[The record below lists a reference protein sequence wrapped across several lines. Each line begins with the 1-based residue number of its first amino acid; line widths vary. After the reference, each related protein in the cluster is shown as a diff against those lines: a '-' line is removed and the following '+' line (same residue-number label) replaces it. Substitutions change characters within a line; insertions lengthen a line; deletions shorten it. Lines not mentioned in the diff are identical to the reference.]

1 MKSKTAKT
9 ILISLLISLIL
20 IAGASA
26 VILFVLLPQGIISQ
40 EWLYHFFISAIPA
53 FAVALLLAIALLWIE
68 HSISSSKAELAE
80 YDSEEI
86 EPGTYDESLQ
96 DMPFDSDYSMD
107 SSAVPNDWEYV
118 EEFDSLPKKEQD
130 EIAEKLPEEPEA
142 EKELAPFGEFEF
154 DIPSAPI
161 KFKELSAAT
170 AAVNFAFHK
179 DTMERPE
186 GEMYIAPTKEQI
198 ARGEFVMHLAP
209 TKAVA
214 FGVDPSDAF
223 NALSAKFPKVLHEF
237 DEFIFDIPEAP
248 KKKEVKE
255 LSAAKSIVD
264 FTWNK
269 DTMKR
274 PEGEMYIAPTKEQIE
289 RGEFI
294 MHLAPTKAVAFGV
307 DPSDAFNALSA
318 KFPKVLHEFDEFI
331 FDIPE
336 APKKKEVKELSA
348 AKSIVD
354 FTWNKDTMKRPEGEM
369 YIAPTKEQIARG
381 EFAFALSPVKADAD
395 TPSPKAVKTDDEEED
410 DKNGSAF
417 EGLATLEETV
427 NAEYDIAP
435 KESDELQSE
444 EQVISYE
451 KDSDANIA
459 YPSLPLPEDVEST
472 EEEELLE
479 QQEKENNVYTG
490 DFYIETPLPQD
501 QVNANDAYDYLSTP
515 YGDEKPEHI
524 DTKTNEPKE
533 AKEVK
538 ELSAAKSIVDFTWN
552 KDTMKRPEGEMYIAP
567 TQAQIERGEFVFALS
582 PVKANADTPSPK
594 AEQTDD
600 EEEDDKNGSAFEGLA
615 TLEETVNAEYDIAP
629 KETDELQSEEQV
641 ISYEKDSDAN
651 IAYPSLPLPEDVE
664 STYDDEEELL
674 EQQEKENNVY
684 TGDFYI
690 ETPLPQDEVSANDAY
705 DYLSTPYGD
714 EKPEHIETKEVKELS
729 AAKSIVDFTWN
740 KDAMKRPEGE
750 MYIAPTKEQIA
761 RGEFAFALSPVKE
774 TTALAHRA
782 PSDVALADTNKGIAV
797 ADTNKGV
804 ATLESEVSKAYGSLS
819 LPDDVDESEDDEV
832 ISEAEK
838 ANAESNFVYVPHA
851 TVKDG
856 AKHSDAYNALMS
868 LRAEQSANPE
878 TFSEEFSSILEL
890 EMESARQ
897 LNYELTI
904 ARVTSEKTDDIM
916 KLDFEALAFKESD
929 NRICMIFQC
938 QNKQEAS
945 ALLNMIKEVIQDKSM
960 RIRMAELRGRN
971 IDAAAFSKEILR

>member
-68 HSISSSKAELAE
+68 HSISSSKAELSE

-186 GEMYIAPTKEQI
+186 GEKYIAPTKEQI

-209 TKAVA
+209 TKAADFEVDPSDAFNALSRKFPKVLHEFSEFIFDIPEAPKKKEIKELSAAKSIVDFTWNKDTMKRPEGEIYIAPTKEQIEKGEFVMHLAPTKDVA

-223 NALSAKFPKVLHEF
+223 NALSRKFPKVLHEF
-237 DEFIFDIPEAP
+237 SEFIFDISEAP

-274 PEGEMYIAPTKEQIE
+274 PEGEMYIAPTKEQI
-289 RGEFI
+289 
-294 MHLAPTKAVAFGV
+294 
-307 DPSDAFNALSA
+307 
-318 KFPKVLHEFDEFI
+318 
-331 FDIPE
+331 
-336 APKKKEVKELSA
+336 KK
-348 AKSIVD
+348 
-354 FTWNKDTMKRPEGEM
+354 
-369 YIAPTKEQIARG
+369 G
-381 EFAFALSPVKADAD
+381 EFAFALSPVKAD
-395 TPSPKAVKTDDEEED
+395 
-410 DKNGSAF
+410 
-417 EGLATLEETV
+417 
-427 NAEYDIAP
+427 
-435 KESDELQSE
+435 
-444 EQVISYE
+444 
-451 KDSDANIA
+451 
-459 YPSLPLPEDVEST
+459 
-472 EEEELLE
+472 
-479 QQEKENNVYTG
+479 
-490 DFYIETPLPQD
+490 
-501 QVNANDAYDYLSTP
+501 
-515 YGDEKPEHI
+515 
-524 DTKTNEPKE
+524 
-533 AKEVK
+533 
-538 ELSAAKSIVDFTWN
+538 
-552 KDTMKRPEGEMYIAP
+552 
-567 TQAQIERGEFVFALS
+567 
-582 PVKANADTPSPK
+582 ADTPSPK

-615 TLEETVNAEYDIAP
+615 TLEETVNAEYNIAP

-664 STYDDEEELL
+664 STDEEEELL

-690 ETPLPQDEVSANDAY
+690 ETPLPQDKVSANDAY

-714 EKPEHIETKEVKELS
+714 EKPEHIEIKTNESEEAKEVKELS

-740 KDAMKRPEGE
+740 KDTMKRPEGE

-819 LPDDVDESEDDEV
+819 LPDDVDESEDDEA

-838 ANAESNFVYVPHA
+838 TNAESNFVYVPHA

-868 LRAEQSANPE
+868 LLAEQSANPE

-971 IDAAAFSKEILR
+971 IDAAAFSKEVLK

>member
-68 HSISSSKAELAE
+68 HSISSSKAELSE

-186 GEMYIAPTKEQI
+186 GEKYIAPTKEQI

-209 TKAVA
+209 TKAADFEVDPSDAFNALSRKFPKVLHEFSEFIFDIPEAPKKKEVKELSAAKSIVDFTWNKDTMKRPEGEIYIAPTKEQIEKGEFVMHLAPTKDVA

-223 NALSAKFPKVLHEF
+223 NALSRKFPKVLHEF
-237 DEFIFDIPEAP
+237 SEFIFDIPEAP

-274 PEGEMYIAPTKEQIE
+274 PEGEMYIAPTQAQIE
-289 RGEFI
+289 
-294 MHLAPTKAVAFGV
+294 K
-307 DPSDAFNALSA
+307 
-318 KFPKVLHEFDEFI
+318 
-331 FDIPE
+331 
-336 APKKKEVKELSA
+336 
-348 AKSIVD
+348 
-354 FTWNKDTMKRPEGEM
+354 
-369 YIAPTKEQIARG
+369 G

-395 TPSPKAVKTDDEEED
+395 TPSTKAEKTDDEEED

-427 NAEYDIAP
+427 NAEYNIAP
-435 KESDELQSE
+435 KETDELQSE

-459 YPSLPLPEDVEST
+459 YPSLPLPEEVEST
-472 EEEELLE
+472 DEEEELLE

-501 QVNANDAYDYLSTP
+501 EVSANVAYDYLSTP

-524 DTKTNEPKE
+524 EIKTNESEE

-567 TQAQIERGEFVFALS
+567 T
-582 PVKANADTPSPK
+582 KK
-594 AEQTDD
+594 
-600 EEEDDKNGSAFEGLA
+600 
-615 TLEETVNAEYDIAP
+615 
-629 KETDELQSEEQV
+629 
-641 ISYEKDSDAN
+641 
-651 IAYPSLPLPEDVE
+651 
-664 STYDDEEELL
+664 
-674 EQQEKENNVY
+674 
-684 TGDFYI
+684 
-690 ETPLPQDEVSANDAY
+690 
-705 DYLSTPYGD
+705 
-714 EKPEHIETKEVKELS
+714 
-729 AAKSIVDFTWN
+729 
-740 KDAMKRPEGE
+740 
-750 MYIAPTKEQIA
+750 QIA

-804 ATLESEVSKAYGSLS
+804 ATLESEVSKAYGALS
-819 LPDDVDESEDDEV
+819 LPDDVDESEDDEA
-832 ISEAEK
+832 ISEAEQ

-971 IDAAAFSKEILR
+971 IDAAAFSKEVLK